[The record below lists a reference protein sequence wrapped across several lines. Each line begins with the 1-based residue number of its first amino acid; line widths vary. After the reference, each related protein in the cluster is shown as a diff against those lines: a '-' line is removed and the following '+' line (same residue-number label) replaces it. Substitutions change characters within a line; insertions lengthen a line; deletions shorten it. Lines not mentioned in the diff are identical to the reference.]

1 MSSVHETCLIGV
13 DGGATSCRFALCSD
27 GSRHEVTL
35 GSANATSDFSGTI
48 ATLKDGLGR
57 LSDLSGISLNDLAE
71 CNAYLGLAGV
81 MSQSCGDE
89 IAASLP
95 LHYVVVEDDRRTAVA
110 GALGDLDGAV
120 VGLGTGSFFARQ
132 HDGRTEFVGGW
143 GAVLG
148 DEASGSWLGRKLLA
162 RVLWTVDGRA
172 DPSILTKEVLERFGD
187 RPSELVAYA
196 AKASP
201 AQFAEFAPLVSDAA
215 ALGDTVALHLLQD
228 GAAHIATAL
237 NALGWQ
243 PEEPVCF
250 LGGVSSYYEAQLP
263 PSITARRCEPRG
275 SALDGALHLASRK
288 LTGLRLQ

>member
-1 MSSVHETCLIGV
+1 MSRVRETCLIGV

-27 GSRHEVTL
+27 AGRHEVTL

-57 LSDLSGISLNDLAE
+57 LSDLSGMSLNDLAE

-95 LHYVVVEDDRRTAVA
+95 LHNVVVEDDRQTAVA
-110 GALGDLDGAV
+110 GALGDLNGAV

-132 HDGRTEFVGGW
+132 HDNRTEFVGGW

-162 RVLWTVDGRA
+162 QVLWTVDGRA
-172 DPSILTKEVLERFGD
+172 DPTILTKEVLERFGD

-215 ALGDTVALHLLQD
+215 DLGDTVALHLLRD

-237 NALGWQ
+237 KALGWQ
-243 PEEPVCF
+243 PGEPVCF
-250 LGGVSSYYEAQLP
+250 LGGVSSYYDAQLP
-263 PSITARRCEPRG
+263 ASITTRRCEPRG